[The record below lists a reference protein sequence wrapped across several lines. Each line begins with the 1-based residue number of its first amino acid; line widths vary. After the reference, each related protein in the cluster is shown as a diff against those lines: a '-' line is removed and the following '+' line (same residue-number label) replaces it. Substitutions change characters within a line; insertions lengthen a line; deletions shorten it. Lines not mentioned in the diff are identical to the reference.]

1 MKELIL
7 VTGGARGGKS
17 AFSEKLILDEGLRCT
32 YIATSP
38 RCDDEMNDRIRRHQE
53 RRIGWNWKTIEE
65 EIDLAGAVSA
75 AAADGAEA
83 ILIDCLTLWI
93 NNLLYRNP
101 AFGEDEM
108 RAECE
113 KLLSAIGRF
122 PGKAVLVINEVGLG
136 MVPETPLCRSFR
148 DCSGRCA
155 QIIAA
160 QADQCYLCV
169 CGIPLKI
176 KG

>member
-1 MKELIL
+1 MSELIL

-17 AFSEKLILDEGLRCT
+17 GFSEQLIRDAGLTCT

-38 RCDDEMNDRIRRHQE
+38 YCDGEMNERIRRHQE
-53 RRIGWNWKTIEE
+53 RRAGWNWTTIEE
-65 EIDLAGAVSA
+65 EIDLAGAIGKA
-75 AAADGAEA
+75 AAEGSEA

-101 AFGEDEM
+101 GFGEDEM
-108 RAECE
+108 RSECE
-113 KLLSAIGRF
+113 TLLAALDRF

-136 MVPETPLCRSFR
+136 MVPETPLCRAFR

-160 QADQCYLCV
+160 HADQCYLCV

>member
-1 MKELIL
+1 MKHSLL
-7 VTGGARGGKS
+7 LCLSLLLCSCTTNYSLPVFNLGRTVDPVCFQNDNWHLFLADGQWYVK
-17 AFSEKLILDEGLRCT
+17 GLRCT

-108 RAECE
+108 RADCE

-122 PGKAVLVINEVGLG
+122 PDKAVLVIN
-136 MVPETPLCRSFR
+136 
-148 DCSGRCA
+148 
-155 QIIAA
+155 
-160 QADQCYLCV
+160 
-169 CGIPLKI
+169 
-176 KG
+176 